1 MIKKQFLLTFILV
14 NIFACTVFAQTT
26 VQKTG
31 KEWQLLV
38 DGQPFEIKGVTF
50 GPVQDVENYD
60 TYFKD
65 LQFLGVNSIRTWA
78 TGEET
83 QALLDAAE
91 KYNIKIMMGIWMR
104 HGRPGMEDDD
114 SFDYLK
120 DTEGMQAMYDNA
132 INVVKTFKDHPAVL
146 TWGIGNEVYLNM
158 ATDPEKEAYSKLLE
172 KICKEIKRIDPNH
185 PITSVEAWTFG
196 LEWWQKYVPSIDIY
210 GLNVYGAGANFLQDE
225 LEKRNIDKPY
235 LISEFG
241 VRGEWDIKQEIN
253 GIKIEPN
260 DQEKYDAIAK
270 GYHDWI
276 NNKSKNLGVF
286 VFHYADDDKHMAS
299 WLHMF
304 QKGRKRPQYWAT
316 REAFA
321 GEKPT
326 NYVPEIVEFTLTKN
340 ESKSKV
346 WIPVNLKTSD
356 KENET
361 LTVSFH
367 YNQRTGSR
375 KRRDQVLQL
384 NHRGNL
390 QEGFEIQL
398 PQENGSI
405 KVYVNV
411 QDTSNNVG
419 IASTGIVVKDKKA
432 ARRKYLVPKVELPF
446 YVYKDNE
453 ESPYFPS
460 GYMGNT
466 KAISVDM
473 NHTKQV
479 HSGKKAIKV
488 RYDAKTDWFGLA
500 FQDPANDWGNILG
513 GYDIEGATT
522 FSFWAKA
529 NTWNAKVS
537 FGFGL
542 IDKDKK
548 YPDTTKKS
556 IDVSL
561 STQWEKYTI
570 KIKREDLSCIR
581 TGFVLFSGGNGEPFE
596 IYLDDIVFE

>member
-1 MIKKQFLLTFILV
+1 MMHKQILLTILFV
-14 NIFACTVFAQTT
+14 NIFTYSLFSQTT
-26 VQKTG
+26 VQKSG
-31 KEWQLLV
+31 DQWQLFV
-38 DGQPFEIKGVTF
+38 DGKPFEIKGVTF
-50 GPVQDVENYD
+50 GPVTDVKNYD

-78 TGEET
+78 TGAET
-83 QALLDAAE
+83 QALLDAAH
-91 KYNIKIMMGIWMR
+91 KYGIKVMFGIWMR
-104 HGRPGMEDDD
+104 HGKPGMEDDD
-114 SFDYLK
+114 RFDYLK
-120 DTEGMQAMYDNA
+120 DEIGKNVMYDSA
-132 INVVKTFKDHPAVL
+132 IKTVQSYKDHPAVL
-146 TWGIGNEVYLNM
+146 TWGIGNEVYLNI

-196 LEWWQKYVPSIDIY
+196 LEWWQKHVPSVDIY

-225 LEKRNIDKPY
+225 LDKRNIDKPY

-241 VRGEWDIKQEIN
+241 VRGEWDIKQEVN
-253 GIKIEPN
+253 GVKVEPN
-260 DQEKYDAIAK
+260 DQEKYNAIAK

-276 NNKSKNLGVF
+276 TNKPNNLGVF
-286 VFHYADDDKHMAS
+286 VFHYADAYQHMAP

-304 QKGRKRPQYWAT
+304 YKGQKRPQYWAT
-316 REAFA
+316 REAYT

-326 NYVPEIVEFTLTKN
+326 NNVPEITEFTLTKN

-346 WIPVNLKTSD
+346 WLPVNLKVSD
-356 KENET
+356 KENES
-361 LTVSFH
+361 LNISFH

-375 KRRDQVLQL
+375 KRRDQILPL
-384 NHRGNL
+384 THRGSL
-390 QEGFEIQL
+390 EEGFEILL
-398 PQENGSI
+398 PQENGAI
-405 KVYVNV
+405 KVYANAL
-411 QDTSNNVG
+411 DASNNVG
-419 IASTGIVVKDKKA
+419 IASTGIIVKDKKA
-432 ARRKYLVPKVELPF
+432 AKRKYLVPKVELPF
-446 YVYKDNE
+446 YVFKDNE
-453 ESPYFPS
+453 EVPYLPT
-460 GYMGNT
+460 GYMGNM

-473 NHTKQV
+473 NYTENV
-479 HSGKKAIKV
+479 HSGTKAIKIG
-488 RYDAKTDWFGLA
+488 YSAKTDWFGLA
-500 FQDPANDWGNILG
+500 FQDPKNDWGDTLG
-513 GYDIEGATT
+513 GYDIDGATT

-529 NTWNAKVS
+529 NTWNAKVK

-548 YPDTTKKS
+548 FPDTAKKS

-570 KIKREDLSCIR
+570 KVKKEDLSCIR